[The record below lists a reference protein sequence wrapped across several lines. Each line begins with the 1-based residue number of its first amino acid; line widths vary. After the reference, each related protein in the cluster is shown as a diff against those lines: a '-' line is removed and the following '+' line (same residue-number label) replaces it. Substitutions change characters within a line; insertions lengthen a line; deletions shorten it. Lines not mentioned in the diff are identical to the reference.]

1 MAKRVS
7 PEEKAW
13 NPVEDRLAQETLKP
27 SLAVETTSNHD
38 TTPAHHA
45 PALVANRVAKI
56 SDHKE
61 PVQVEPKAEEGPPKK
76 AEAEEVEKLTREKRM
91 LLTESEEDMLER
103 LVKDMG
109 KQLKTP
115 LKLSHVLRATT
126 VLLMHSREELLR
138 QSEKMGGMKRP
149 SNTDPAALATFEH
162 NLSRLI
168 DRAIRGSR
176 VFE

>member
-7 PEEKAW
+7 PEEKTW

-27 SLAVETTSNHD
+27 SLVVEMTSNHD
-38 TTPAHHA
+38 ATPAHPPA
-45 PALVANRVAKI
+45 PIANRVVKI
-56 SDHKE
+56 SDHNE
-61 PVQVEPKAEEGPPKK
+61 PAQVGPMADEVPSKRS
-76 AEAEEVEKLTREKRM
+76 EAEPVEKLTREKRM

-126 VLLMHSREELLR
+126 VLLLHSREELLK

-149 SNTDPAALATFEH
+149 ANTDSAGLATFED

>member
-7 PEEKAW
+7 PEEKTW
-13 NPVEDRLAQETLKP
+13 NPVEDRLAQETLRP
-27 SLAVETTSNHD
+27 SLAIET
-38 TTPAHHA
+38 A
-45 PALVANRVAKI
+45 PAPAQAPSPALAANRVVKI
-56 SDHKE
+56 SDHRE
-61 PVQVEPKAEEGPPKK
+61 PAQVEQRAEVQAPKK
-76 AEAEEVEKLTREKRM
+76 DEAEPVEKLSREKRM

-115 LKLSHVLRATT
+115 LKLSHILRATT
-126 VLLMHSREELLR
+126 VLLMHSRDELLK

-149 SNTDPAALATFEH
+149 PNNDPVALATFEH
-162 NLSRLI
+162 NLARLI
-168 DRAIRGSR
+168 DRAIRGTR

>member
-7 PEEKAW
+7 PEEKTW
-13 NPVEDRLAQETLKP
+13 NPVEDRLAQETLRP
-27 SLAVETTSNHD
+27 TLAVET
-38 TTPAHHA
+38 A
-45 PALVANRVAKI
+45 PAPAAAPSPAPAPNRVVKI
-56 SDHKE
+56 SDHRE
-61 PVQVEPKAEEGPPKK
+61 PAHQVEQKAEELAPKK
-76 AEAEEVEKLTREKRM
+76 AEAEPVEKLSREKRM

-115 LKLSHVLRATT
+115 LKLSHILRATT
-126 VLLMHSREELLR
+126 VLLMHSRDELLK

-149 SNTDPAALATFEH
+149 PNNDPVALATFEH
-162 NLSRLI
+162 NLARLI

>member
-7 PEEKAW
+7 PEEKTW
-13 NPVEDRLAQETLKP
+13 NPVEDRLAQETLMP
-27 SLAVETTSNHD
+27 SLAVET
-38 TTPAHHA
+38 A
-45 PALVANRVAKI
+45 PAQGPTIPPSPAPAANRVVRI
-56 SDHKE
+56 SDHRE
-61 PVQVEPKAEEGPPKK
+61 TAHQVEQKADDQAPRKTEVEP
-76 AEAEEVEKLTREKRM
+76 VEKLSREKRM

-115 LKLSHVLRATT
+115 LKLSHILRATT
-126 VLLMHSREELLR
+126 VLLMHSRDELLK

-149 SNTDPAALATFEH
+149 PNNDPAGLATFEH
-162 NLSRLI
+162 NLARLI
-168 DRAIRGSR
+168 DRAIRGTR

>member
-7 PEEKAW
+7 PEEKTW
-13 NPVEDRLAQETLKP
+13 NPVEDRLAQETLRP
-27 SLAVETTSNHD
+27 SLMVQPSSNQD
-38 TTPAHHA
+38 PAPVDP
-45 PALVANRVAKI
+45 PALVPNRVVKI
-56 SDHKE
+56 SDHQE
-61 PVQVEPKAEEGPPKK
+61 PAQVERKAEEATTKKSK
-76 AEAEEVEKLTREKRM
+76 AEPVEKLSREKRM

-109 KQLKTP
+109 RQLKTP
-115 LKLSHVLRATT
+115 LKLSHILRATT
-126 VLLMHSREELLR
+126 VLLVHSRDELLK

-149 SNTDPAALATFEH
+149 ANNDPVALATFEH
-162 NLSRLI
+162 NLARLI

>member
-7 PEEKAW
+7 PEEKTW

-27 SLAVETTSNHD
+27 SLVVEPTSNHD
-38 TTPAHHA
+38 ATSVGPPA
-45 PALVANRVAKI
+45 PVAHRVVAI
-56 SDHKE
+56 SDHKD
-61 PVQVEPKAEEGPPKK
+61 PAQVEPKNVDSASKK
-76 AEAEEVEKLTREKRM
+76 TETEPVEKLSREKRM
-91 LLTESEEDMLER
+91 LLTESEEDMIER

-126 VLLMHSREELLR
+126 VLLLHSREELLK

-149 SNTDPAALATFEH
+149 ANTDSAGLATFEH

-168 DRAIRGSR
+168 DRAIRGTR

>member
-7 PEEKAW
+7 PEEKTW
-13 NPVEDRLAQETLKP
+13 NPVEDRLAQETLNP
-27 SLAVETTSNHD
+27 SFPVETVPVQN
-38 TTPAHHA
+38 PAAALSPA
-45 PALVANRVAKI
+45 PAANRVVKI
-56 SDHKE
+56 SDHRE
-61 PVQVEPKAEEGPPKK
+61 PAQDEQKTEEQAPKTAPAEPI
-76 AEAEEVEKLTREKRM
+76 EKLSREKRM
-91 LLTESEEDMLER
+91 LLTESEEDMLEQ

-115 LKLSHVLRATT
+115 LKLSHILRATT
-126 VLLMHSREELLR
+126 VLLVHSRDELLK

-149 SNTDPAALATFEH
+149 PNNDPAGLATFEH
-162 NLSRLI
+162 NLARLI